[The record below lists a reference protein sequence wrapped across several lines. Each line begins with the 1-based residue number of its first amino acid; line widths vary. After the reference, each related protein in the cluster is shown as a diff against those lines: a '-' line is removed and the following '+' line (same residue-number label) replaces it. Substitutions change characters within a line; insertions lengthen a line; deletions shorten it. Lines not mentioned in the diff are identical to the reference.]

1 MSLPLTTPPE
11 HICIL
16 RLSAIGDVTHV
27 LPIVRSIQHQ
37 WPQTKISWIIGK
49 LEYQL
54 VGDID
59 GIEFF
64 IFDKSAGWPAYKQ
77 LWQQLKDRR
86 FDVLLHMQISLR
98 ASLASLC
105 IRAPIRLGFDK
116 ARSKNLQ
123 SLFCN
128 HFISAKKQ
136 RLHVLDVFFEF
147 ADALGIKEKRL
158 EWNIP
163 IPAQDSDSIHQQ
175 LDAQQ
180 AFIAINPCTSNR
192 TQNWRNWDIESYAAI
207 IDFVYEHYQLNTVL
221 TGGPDALEKDY
232 ARQISQACQHKPID
246 KVGQTSLKQLCAI
259 FQQSTLVIAPDTG
272 PMHMANALGKPVIGL
287 FATSNPLRTGP
298 YSNLHN
304 VVNMYPQALQ
314 NEYQKSVDQARW
326 GKRVRNPQALQLI
339 QLDDVKKQLKKLL
352 TN

>member
-54 VGDID
+54 VKDIK

-64 IFDKSAGWPAYKQ
+64 VFDKSAGLKAYRQ
-77 LWQQLKDRR
+77 LCRQLKGRQ

-105 IRAPIRLGFDK
+105 VRAPIRLGFDK
-116 ARSKNLQ
+116 KRAKNLQ

-128 HFISAKKQ
+128 HHISGERQ
-136 RLHVLDVFFEF
+136 RQHVLDVFFEF
-147 ADALGIKEKRL
+147 ARALGIREKRL

-163 IPAQDSDSIHQQ
+163 IPEE
-175 LDAQQ
+175 DAQQ
-180 AFIAINPCTSNR
+180 IQQQLGDQRPFIAINPCTSNR
-192 TQNWRNWDIESYAAI
+192 ARNWRNWDAKSYAAVV
-207 IDFVYEHYQLNTVL
+207 DFVYQQYGLNTVL
-221 TGGPDALEKDY
+221 TGGPDALEMDY
-232 ARQISQACQHKPID
+232 AKQIARHCQHQPVNM
-246 KVGQTSLKQLCAI
+246 VGQTSLKQLCAV
-259 FQQSTLVIAPDTG
+259 FDLSRLVIAPDTG

-287 FATSNPLRTGP
+287 FATSNPYRTGP
-298 YSNLHN
+298 YSNLDN
-304 VVNMYPQALQ
+304 LVNRYPEALY
-314 NEYQKSVDQARW
+314 NEYGLSVEDAPW
-326 GKRVRNPQALQLI
+326 GKRVRNPQALSLI
-339 QLDDVKKQLKKLL
+339 QLEDVKKQLQKLL
-352 TN
+352 TD